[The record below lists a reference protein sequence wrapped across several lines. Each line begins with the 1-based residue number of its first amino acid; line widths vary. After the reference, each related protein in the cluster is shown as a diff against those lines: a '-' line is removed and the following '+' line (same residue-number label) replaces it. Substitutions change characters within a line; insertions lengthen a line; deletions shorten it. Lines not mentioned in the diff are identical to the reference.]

1 MSQTYCGACRGERGC
16 KDCRAIGGIVQYT
29 GLTEFL
35 AEDTVQVRSETD
47 AYVPED
53 GKMTLCHKELFLAD
67 VVGRMDAALHGQRER
82 LTNEIREALV
92 KGFLF
97 VLEEGKKRLPEGGME
112 TEEFPVRV
120 ALAGNT
126 VMQHL
131 LLGYPLDSMAKAPFE
146 PYKRETEICTF
157 SGLFGDVMRDR
168 ELPQM
173 LRQAEVTVFPC
184 LSAFVG
190 GDVVAGAHAVFSGR
204 ENGTDILIDLGTNGE
219 LLLSVKGRWYGTSA
233 AMGSAFEGGRYAYA
247 SELFR
252 KMADALERGIADET
266 GLLCEPYFTEGYE
279 GLLQEDV
286 REFQL
291 AKGALRAGIGLLCDY
306 AGVALSQIDR
316 VYIAGGL
323 GRYCVVLYP
332 YSHISFC
339 TKVVTC
345 WQD

>member
-1 MSQTYCGACRGERGC
+1 
-16 KDCRAIGGIVQYT
+16 
-29 GLTEFL
+29 
-35 AEDTVQVRSETD
+35 
-47 AYVPED
+47 
-53 GKMTLCHKELFLAD
+53 
-67 VVGRMDAALHGQRER
+67 
-82 LTNEIREALV
+82 
-92 KGFLF
+92 
-97 VLEEGKKRLPEGGME
+97 ME

-146 PYKRETEICTF
+146 PYKRETEVCTF

-323 GRYCVVLYP
+323 GRYCDIEDLFTTGLLPSEFSGKVAVVGNSCMGGLLSYLKNRDTVIYCEGEVLNLAQQPEFEELY
-332 YSHISFC
+332 YRFMNFE
-339 TKVVTC
+339 K
-345 WQD
+345 